1 MTGASTLTTAIL
13 TMTGAATLTTA
24 ILTMTGAA
32 ILTTAILTMTGVTQ
46 GGWRGGG
53 QYASDAQAAPRRAR

>member
-1 MTGASTLTTAIL
+1 
-13 TMTGAATLTTA
+13 MTGAATLTTA

-32 ILTTAILTMTGVTQ
+32 TRTTAILTMTGVTQ

-53 QYASDAQAAPRRAR
+53 RYAPDAQAAPRRAL